1 MEVEKTNHESIID
14 VDTELKDEE
23 PSQAGKGLYETFP
36 NQPKNKK
43 KPVRKTLNLL
53 VKGSLVFVLGLTGGV
68 SGAYIY
74 GQLNPSNNGGNV
86 MYQSVDRNYSSTSA
100 TNSKEMS
107 VSEVVEM
114 VENTV
119 VEIRTE
125 SVRTNAF
132 YGEYVTEGAG
142 SGVVITANGYIVTNN
157 HVIEG
162 ANKVIVK
169 LKNQEEY
176 EAKII
181 GADAQTDLALLKIDE
196 TNLTAAVLGDSD
208 QLRVGE
214 TAVAIGNPLGN
225 LGGTVTSGIISALG
239 RELTVDGKKMT
250 LLQTNAAVN
259 PGNSGGGLFN
269 GYGELIGIVNAKSSA
284 NNVEGLGFAIPI
296 NTAKGIIEELM
307 QNGYVSGRVKMGI
320 QMVEIRD
327 AQTAFK
333 YGVND
338 YGVYIYQV
346 EDNSPAKHA
355 GLRSGDRIIEIDGE
369 EIETTQDVQSIVLEH
384 KVNDKIKI
392 KVVRDDK
399 KETFT
404 VTLGESK
411 Q

>member
-1 MEVEKTNHESIID
+1 MELDKTNSESVIEVEVNEKTTNS
-14 VDTELKDEE
+14 
-23 PSQAGKGLYETFP
+23 GLYETFP
-36 NQPKNKK
+36 NQPKKK
-43 KPVRKTLNLL
+43 QKKERKVLRTIVIGCLI
-53 VKGSLVFVLGLTGGV
+53 FVLGLTGGF

-74 GQLNPSNNGGNV
+74 GRMNPSNNEKV
-86 MYQSVDRNYSSTSA
+86 IYQAVDRNYNSISTTS
-100 TNSKEMS
+100 NKNQLS
-107 VSEVVEM
+107 VSEVVDL
-114 VENTV
+114 VEDAV

-132 YGEYVTEGAG
+132 YGEYITEGAG
-142 SGVVITANGYIVTNN
+142 SGVIITENGYIVTNY
-157 HVIEG
+157 HVING
-162 ANKVIVK
+162 ASKVIVK
-169 LKNQEEY
+169 LKNQNEY
-176 EAKII
+176 EATVI
-181 GADAQTDLALLKIDE
+181 GSDSQTDLALLKIE
-196 TNLTAAVLGDSD
+196 EIKLTSAVLGNSD
-208 QLRVGE
+208 QLQVGE
-214 TAVAIGNPLGN
+214 TAIAIGNPLGN

-250 LLQTNAAVN
+250 LLQTSAAVN

-269 GYGELIGIVNAKSSA
+269 AYGELIGIVNAKSSA

-320 QMVEIRD
+320 QMVNIQD

-346 EDNSPAKHA
+346 EDNSPAKEA

-369 EIETTQDVQSIVLEH
+369 EIETTEDVQQIVLEH
-384 KVNDKIKI
+384 KVNDKIKV
-392 KVVRDDK
+392 KVIRNNK

-404 VTLGESK
+404 VTLGEAK
-411 Q
+411 N